1 MTPAELGIDANG
13 DINPECEAAVMDEL
27 RGHFRPEFLNRL
39 DEIIMFKPLTK
50 DNIGNII
57 NLLVADLNKRLADR
71 EITVELTD
79 AAKQYIVE
87 NGYDP
92 IYGARPLKRFLQKHV
107 ETLSAKLILAD
118 KVREGDTIL
127 IDVSGNELTA
137 AVKA

>member
-1 MTPAELGIDANG
+1 MILSMTGFGRGTAVRNG
-13 DINPECEAAVMDEL
+13 
-27 RGHFRPEFLNRL
+27 
-39 DEIIMFKPLTK
+39 
-50 DNIGNII
+50 
-57 NLLVADLNKRLADR
+57 R

-87 NGYDP
+87 HGYDP

>member
-1 MTPAELGIDANG
+1 M
-13 DINPECEAAVMDEL
+13 
-27 RGHFRPEFLNRL
+27 
-39 DEIIMFKPLTK
+39 
-50 DNIGNII
+50 
-57 NLLVADLNKRLADR
+57 
-71 EITVELTD
+71 ELTD

-137 AVKA
+137 AVKD

>member
-1 MTPAELGIDANG
+1 LQIST
-13 DINPECEAAVMDEL
+13 
-27 RGHFRPEFLNRL
+27 
-39 DEIIMFKPLTK
+39 
-50 DNIGNII
+50 
-57 NLLVADLNKRLADR
+57 RLADR

>member
-1 MTPAELGIDANG
+1 MILSMTGFGRGTAVLNG
-13 DINPECEAAVMDEL
+13 
-27 RGHFRPEFLNRL
+27 
-39 DEIIMFKPLTK
+39 
-50 DNIGNII
+50 
-57 NLLVADLNKRLADR
+57 R

>member
-1 MTPAELGIDANG
+1 
-13 DINPECEAAVMDEL
+13 MDEL

-137 AVKA
+137 AVKD

>member
-1 MTPAELGIDANG
+1 M
-13 DINPECEAAVMDEL
+13 
-27 RGHFRPEFLNRL
+27 
-39 DEIIMFKPLTK
+39 
-50 DNIGNII
+50 
-57 NLLVADLNKRLADR
+57 
-71 EITVELTD
+71 LTD